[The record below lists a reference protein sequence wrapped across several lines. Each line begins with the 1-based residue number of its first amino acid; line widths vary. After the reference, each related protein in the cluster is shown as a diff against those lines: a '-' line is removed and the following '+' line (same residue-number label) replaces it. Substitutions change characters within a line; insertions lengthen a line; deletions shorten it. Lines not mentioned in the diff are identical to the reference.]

1 MQIEFSN
8 NTIFLYGEFDYK
20 ITSSQL
26 KKLSALLAQ
35 KNTSLDLKGLKSL
48 DYAGAY
54 FLKEHFKGSNIVGAS
69 GNISRILDFVDFK
82 SYELPKS
89 VEFSPVERLGM
100 LLLNAKAQGIA
111 IISFIGQVLIMI
123 LDSLMRPWRI
133 RLKELS
139 NHIISAGISAIFIV
153 GLTAFLIG
161 IVLAYQGAVMLE
173 RFGASVLVVDIM
185 GIITLREIAPLIAS
199 IVVAGRSASN
209 FTAQIGVMKITE
221 ELYAMETM
229 GFAPFRFV
237 VMPRILA
244 LIFVMPVVILCAD
257 FISLFGQ
264 AFVCNWYLGLDFESY
279 LNRFSANVDMRHFWV
294 GLVKAP
300 IFGAL
305 IATIGCLRG
314 YEVNGS
320 TESVGKLTTKS
331 VVNAIFWIIALDAVF
346 SVIFTELQI

>member
-1 MQIEFSN
+1 MLNLPLPKNYDFVLFGSHAAGMHAALPGFFTLCGVCVRCIIPKQMDIVQEGQKGSFGCYC
-8 NTIFLYGEFDYK
+8 L
-20 ITSSQL
+20 L
-26 KKLSALLAQ
+26 HKKLLAM
-35 KNTSLDLKGLKSL
+35 KKV
-48 DYAGAY
+48 
-54 FLKEHFKGSNIVGAS
+54 KELGYTK
-69 GNISRILDFVDFK
+69 K
-82 SYELPKS
+82 SYLQITNLLLDSDAKKFYSLIDTSVAINIIRDPISVLRTMVTLPKS
-89 VEFSPVERLGM
+89 VEFSLIERLGM

-185 GIITLREIAPLIAS
+185 GISTLREIAPLIAS
-199 IVVAGRSASN
+199 IVVAGRSASS

-237 VMPRILA
+237 VMPKQ
-244 LIFVMPVVILCAD
+244 F
-257 FISLFGQ
+257 
-264 AFVCNWYLGLDFESY
+264 
-279 LNRFSANVDMRHFWV
+279 
-294 GLVKAP
+294 
-300 IFGAL
+300 
-305 IATIGCLRG
+305 
-314 YEVNGS
+314 
-320 TESVGKLTTKS
+320 
-331 VVNAIFWIIALDAVF
+331 
-346 SVIFTELQI
+346 